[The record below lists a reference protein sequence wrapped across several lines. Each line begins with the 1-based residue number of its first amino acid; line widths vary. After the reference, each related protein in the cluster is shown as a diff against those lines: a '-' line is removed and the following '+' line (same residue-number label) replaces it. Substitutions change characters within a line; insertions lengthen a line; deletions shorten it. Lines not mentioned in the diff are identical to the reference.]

1 MPGPQVDA
9 RSRSRARSA
18 NWEPRLAS
26 TWTGCQRYSASAPSS
41 SGFLCAVL
49 DANAAVSP
57 LVPTQKPGRFG
68 SDPYAPFYADLKF
81 RFPVVRKGGRHF
93 PPVCPSSM
101 YNRQVSA
108 SFWGIPPPKSL
119 TVERQPAVGLVAARA
134 GIISTVPGVHNDLV
148 SLLNPAASVFITCF
162 FFFPS
167 LPPLCLLWRLS
178 HGPVC

>member
-1 MPGPQVDA
+1 MNKGNLLSLL
-9 RSRSRARSA
+9 RRHFGLGGLEFS
-18 NWEPRLAS
+18 
-26 TWTGCQRYSASAPSS
+26 QRYSAPAQPS

-49 DANAAVSP
+49 DANTAVSP
-57 LVPTQKPGRFG
+57 LVPAQKPGRFG
-68 SDPYAPFYADLKF
+68 SYPYAPFYADLKF

-134 GIISTVPGVHNDLV
+134 VIISSVPGVYNDLV
-148 SLLNPAASVFITCF
+148 YLLNTAASVFTCF
-162 FFFPS
+162 FFF
-167 LPPLCLLWRLS
+167 LR
-178 HGPVC
+178 G